1 MRCERNIKIRVRIKS
16 KSREQ
21 VITLPMSRNDLKF
34 YMERF
39 TDEYIIEVEKTGS
52 NCIVPINEN
61 DDVFVLNNQLLNVD
75 RANRL

>member
-39 TDEYIIEVEKTGS
+39 TDE
-52 NCIVPINEN
+52 
-61 DDVFVLNNQLLNVD
+61 
-75 RANRL
+75 

>member
-1 MRCERNIKIRVRIKS
+1 
-16 KSREQ
+16 
-21 VITLPMSRNDLKF
+21 MSRNDLKF

-61 DDVFVLNNQLLNVD
+61 DDVFVLNNQLLNLD

>member
-61 DDVFVLNNQLLNVD
+61 DDVFVLNNQLLNLD